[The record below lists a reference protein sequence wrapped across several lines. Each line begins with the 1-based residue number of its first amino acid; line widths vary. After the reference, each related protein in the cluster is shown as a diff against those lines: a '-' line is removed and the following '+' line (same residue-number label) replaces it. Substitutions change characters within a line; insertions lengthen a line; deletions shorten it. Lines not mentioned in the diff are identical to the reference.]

1 MIKATPRLWAIWKV
15 TRRYGLSE
23 FWGGKPANDPRPRGE
38 RLRLALQELGPVFI
52 KFGQALST
60 RPDILPPDVAS
71 ELAQLQDKVEPFS
84 GREAR
89 ELVERSLGKPID
101 ELFLDFDETPL
112 AAASVAQVH
121 TARLKPQDE
130 GDPGFEVVLKVLRPG
145 VHARVEKDVAL
156 LRALAEFAER
166 WHPLGKRLRPR
177 EVVAEYERVI
187 FDELDLMR
195 EGANCSLLR
204 RNWLGSE
211 LIYHPIV
218 FWDYTRADV
227 LVMERIHGVSLRE
240 LDKLREMGVN
250 FQVLAERG
258 VEIFFKQVFR
268 DNFFHADMHP
278 GNIFVDVSDVRK
290 PSYLAV
296 DFGIV
301 GQLGPADLRYLAENF
316 LAFFNRDYRR
326 IAELHLE
333 SGWIPADVRAEDFES
348 AIRTVSEPIFGK
360 PIKDISFPKQ
370 PRFYGMQTFDGVP
383 YWKIATLHGADVLA
397 TTVLQTCVRY
407 GRRSTSC
414 QFCAIGES
422 LKGERTINRKTP
434 EQLGEVAR
442 AAMLLDGIQHMV
454 MTTGTPNFTDRGAEI
469 LCESAFGVKA
479 ATIAHAGFASG
490 LPIQG
495 QCEPPDDPRW
505 YQRMKNAG
513 IDTLGMHIEAV
524 SQSVREQ
531 IMPGKATVT
540 VDHYLTAFEQAVAV
554 FGRGQVSTYILYGL
568 GDTREAVL
576 AMSERLIAL
585 GVYPFVVPF
594 VPIAGT
600 PLENQRSPDAAEMR
614 ELLAPLGK
622 MLVSGGLKSA
632 EIKAGC
638 GKCGACSS
646 LSAYEQ
652 V

>member
-1 MIKATPRLWAIWKV
+1 MIRATPRLWAIWKV

-23 FWGGKPANDPRPRGE
+23 FWGGKPGRHAESRGA

-60 RPDILPPDVAS
+60 RPDILPHDVAA
-71 ELAQLQDKVEPFS
+71 ELAQLQDRVEPFP
-84 GREAR
+84 GAEAR
-89 ELVERSLGKPID
+89 ALIERSLGRRI
-101 ELFLDFDETPL
+101 EEMFNEFNEVPL

-121 TARLKPQDE
+121 TARLKPSDE
-130 GDPGFEVVLKVLRPG
+130 GDPGFEVVIKVLRPG

-156 LRALAEFAER
+156 LRAMAEFAER

-240 LDKLREMGVN
+240 IDRLHEMGVN

-278 GNIFVDVSDVRK
+278 GNIFVDVSDVKK

-301 GQLGPADLRYLAENF
+301 GQLSPADLRYLAENF

-360 PIKDISFPKQ
+360 PIKDISFGVFLLRLFEIARRFNYQVQPQLVLLQKTLLTTEGLGRQLYPDLDLWKTAKPIMEQWMWNRINPSATFARLRKQ
-370 PRFYGMQTFDGVP
+370 GPQLAEALPELAQNAMKFLAKGGALPSHSMDASGVE
-383 YWKIATLHGADVLA
+383 A
-397 TTVLQTCVRY
+397 
-407 GRRSTSC
+407 
-414 QFCAIGES
+414 
-422 LKGERTINRKTP
+422 LKGELRSATRKS
-434 EQLGEVAR
+434 LH
-442 AAMLLDGIQHMV
+442 AAIG
-454 MTTGTPNFTDRGAEI
+454 GTAWVVGA
-469 LCESAFGVKA
+469 L
-479 ATIAHAGFASG
+479 
-490 LPIQG
+490 
-495 QCEPPDDPRW
+495 
-505 YQRMKNAG
+505 
-513 IDTLGMHIEAV
+513 
-524 SQSVREQ
+524 
-531 IMPGKATVT
+531 
-540 VDHYLTAFEQAVAV
+540 
-554 FGRGQVSTYILYGL
+554 LYGL
-568 GDTREAVL
+568 ASLNGAAPSTAV
-576 AMSERLIAL
+576 A
-585 GVYPFVVPF
+585 
-594 VPIAGT
+594 
-600 PLENQRSPDAAEMR
+600 
-614 ELLAPLGK
+614 
-622 MLVSGGLKSA
+622 LVSSA
-632 EIKAGC
+632 FALVGFWGWFKAFR
-638 GKCGACSS
+638 
-646 LSAYEQ
+646 
-652 V
+652 

>member
-23 FWGGKPANDPRPRGE
+23 FWGGKPSSDSRPRGE

-60 RPDILPPDVAS
+60 RPDIVPVDVAT
-71 ELAQLQDKVEPFS
+71 ELAKLQDQVEPFS
-84 GREAR
+84 GAEAR
-89 ELVERSLGKPID
+89 AIIERSLGKPIA
-101 ELFLDFDETPL
+101 ELFHEFDETPL

-130 GDPGFEVVLKVLRPG
+130 GDPGFEVVVKVLRPG
-145 VHARVEKDVAL
+145 VMERVEKDVAL

-177 EVVAEYERVI
+177 EVVAEYEKVI

-218 FWDYTRADV
+218 FWDFTRSNV
-227 LVMERIHGVSLRE
+227 LVMERIHGVSLRH
-240 LDKLREMGVN
+240 LDQLREMGVN

-301 GQLGPADLRYLAENF
+301 GQLSPADLRYLAENF

-360 PIKDISFPKQ
+360 PIKDISFGVFLLRLFEIARRFNYQVQ
-370 PRFYGMQTFDGVP
+370 PQLVLLQKTLLTTEGLGRQLYPELDLWKTAKPIMEQWMWNRINPAATFARLRKEGPQLAEALPELAQNAMKFLAKGGALPSHTLDASGVEALRSELRASTR
-383 YWKIATLHGADVLA
+383 KSLHA
-397 TTVLQTCVRY
+397 
-407 GRRSTSC
+407 
-414 QFCAIGES
+414 AIG
-422 LKGERTINRKTP
+422 GTAW
-434 EQLGEVAR
+434 VA
-442 AAMLLDGIQHMV
+442 
-454 MTTGTPNFTDRGAEI
+454 
-469 LCESAFGVKA
+469 GVA
-479 ATIAHAGFASG
+479 
-490 LPIQG
+490 
-495 QCEPPDDPRW
+495 
-505 YQRMKNAG
+505 
-513 IDTLGMHIEAV
+513 
-524 SQSVREQ
+524 
-531 IMPGKATVT
+531 
-540 VDHYLTAFEQAVAV
+540 
-554 FGRGQVSTYILYGL
+554 LYGL
-568 GDTREAVL
+568 ASLNAATPSTAVITASL
-576 AMSERLIAL
+576 LFA
-585 GVYPFVVPF
+585 GV
-594 VPIAGT
+594 
-600 PLENQRSPDAAEMR
+600 
-614 ELLAPLGK
+614 
-622 MLVSGGLKSA
+622 GLWGWVRA
-632 EIKAGC
+632 FR
-638 GKCGACSS
+638 
-646 LSAYEQ
+646 
-652 V
+652 